1 MPTKENPVMKYWL
14 LATFAVF
21 SAHSVAEFQFSGQAE
36 IELRGFPQKGLLKQ
50 QKQAYLSLA
59 LQPRIDW
66 QNEQQ
71 DQRIRIEP
79 FVRASAPDGN
89 RTHTDLREAYYQFS
103 GQHWQLKTGIST
115 VFWGVA
121 ESLHLVDVINQAD
134 IAESPV
140 GKEKLGQPMIN
151 LGFEHFF
158 GNLDF
163 YILPYFRSRHFASDK
178 ERFQIS
184 PGVQIDPA
192 DLNFGNID
200 RLSAKYHHKKAF
212 YQSRHKESH
221 VDTAIR
227 WNHYIDNFDFAL
239 SAFNGTSREAIPVL
253 YGIESGNN
261 ALTGKFASWYEQTTR
276 IGLEAQYLHYEWAF
290 KLESAYHRQASSNYT
305 ATVIGT
311 EYTFSDI
318 GQFGSDI
325 GLLAEYLWHDRKNIS
340 IKKPTKQVLDESL
353 FGGLDNLGLFDQYK
367 IPSDY
372 LTPFDNDIFLGTRFS
387 LNNVASTQFLAG
399 VIIDADDQTVL
410 GSFEGSTRIGD
421 SVRLSMNLYLSK
433 TKEKTSTFYPFRK
446 DNMLELKANWYF

>member
-1 MPTKENPVMKYWL
+1 MKYWL
-14 LATFAVF
+14 LATLVAF
-21 SAHSVAEFQFSGQAE
+21 SAHSIAELQFSGQIEA
-36 IELRGFPQKGLLKQ
+36 ELRSFPQKGLHKQ
-50 QKQAYLSLA
+50 QKQAYLSTA
-59 LQPRIDW
+59 FQPRMDW
-66 QNEQQ
+66 QSEQQ
-71 DQRIRIEP
+71 NQRIRIEP
-79 FVRASAPDGN
+79 FARASTPDGN
-89 RTHTDLREAYYQFS
+89 RTHADLREAYYQFS
-103 GQHWQLKTGIST
+103 GQHWQLKAGVST
-115 VFWGVA
+115 VFWGVV
-121 ESLHLVDVINQAD
+121 ESQHLVDVINQSD
-134 IAESPV
+134 IVENPI

-151 LGFEHFF
+151 FSFEQAF

-163 YILPYFRSRHFASDK
+163 YLLPYFRSRHFAGAK
-178 ERFQIS
+178 ERFQIA
-184 PGVQIDPA
+184 PGMQISSIDPNFSNNA
-192 DLNFGNID
+192 LN
-200 RLSAKYHHKKAF
+200 AEYHNKKAF
-212 YQSRHKESH
+212 YQSRHKENH
-221 VDTAIR
+221 IDTAIR
-227 WNHYIDNFDFAL
+227 WSHYIGNFDFAL

-387 LNNVASTQFLAG
+387 LNNVAGTQFLAG
-399 VIIDADDQTVL
+399 IIIDADDQTVL

-446 DNMLELKANWYF
+446 DNMLELKASWYF